1 MHFVKKKPEEKR
13 ELLNQKLKSNK
24 ILRVPGAYNPLTAKL
39 IEEIGYDAVYV
50 SGGVMANDLG
60 FPDIGLTTLEDVSTR
75 SYLISRVTNL
85 PTIVDI
91 DTGFKSCE
99 KTIRTFEEFGVAAVH
114 LEDQIERKRCGHLE
128 NKELISTDKMVGKIK
143 ECVKAKKDKNFKIIA
158 RSDAKEVEGI
168 DKMIDRCKAYIDAGA
183 EIIFPE
189 ALANEK
195 DFELVRKNLDCY
207 LLANMTE
214 FGKTKLLN
222 YKELENLGYNI
233 VIYPVT
239 TQRLAMKNV
248 EDGLRAIFDDG
259 HQNNIIDKMQTR
271 KRLYD
276 LVDYEKYNSLD
287 EKIYNFSTEGHE

>member
-1 MHFVKKKPEEKR
+1 MHFVEKKPEEKR

-91 DTGFKSCE
+91 DTGFKSCD
-99 KTIRTFEEFGVAAVH
+99 KTIQTFEEFGVAAVH